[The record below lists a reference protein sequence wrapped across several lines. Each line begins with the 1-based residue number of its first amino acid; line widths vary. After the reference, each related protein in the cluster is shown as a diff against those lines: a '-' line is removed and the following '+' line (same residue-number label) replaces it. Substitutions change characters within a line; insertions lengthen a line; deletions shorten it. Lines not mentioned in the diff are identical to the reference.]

1 MYVIDI
7 HKIMYVCIYVYY
19 ERMRVV
25 FIHIMH
31 TREYYAYELVLA
43 STRVRV
49 VVYIILTIYFN
60 MRTTLVAS
68 MHTKEF
74 A

>member
-1 MYVIDI
+1 M
-7 HKIMYVCIYVYY
+7 YVYY

-43 STRVRV
+43 STRVL
-49 VVYIILTIYFN
+49 YIILTIYFN
-60 MRTTLVAS
+60 MRTNYSRVAS
-68 MHTKEF
+68 MHTRNSIEVYLHYSDDLGSQ
-74 A
+74 